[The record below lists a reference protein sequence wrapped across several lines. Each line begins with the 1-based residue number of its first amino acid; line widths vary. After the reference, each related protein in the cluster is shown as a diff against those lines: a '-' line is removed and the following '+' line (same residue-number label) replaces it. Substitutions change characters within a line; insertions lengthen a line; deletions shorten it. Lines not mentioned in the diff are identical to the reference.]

1 MFAQRFEFTRMWEG
15 EIAQEIGIRLN
26 AGACD
31 CAGDS
36 NLLDAVWSDRAKIH
50 SNAGEREIA
59 RMIRI
64 RSNMKACN
72 RAR

>member
-1 MFAQRFEFTRMWEG
+1 MFAQRFEFTRMREG

-50 SNAGEREIA
+50 SNAGEIEREIA
-59 RMIRI
+59 RAD
-64 RSNMKACN
+64 SNLLEKES
-72 RAR
+72 